1 METAEA
7 PVVPTA
13 PTTLQF
19 GSDVLRAELAPGVGA
34 ALGRLRFRV
43 DGEWID
49 ILRPAPADA
58 VRLGNVREM
67 ACFPMVP
74 YASLIHE
81 ATFLWAGR
89 SYRVKANMP
98 DRPHA
103 LHGDAWQ
110 HAWQPVEAGP
120 DHVVLR
126 YRQEGSRF
134 PFAYEAILTAAVRVA
149 ELSLTLLLVNRSA
162 QPMPAGIG
170 FHPYFRRQHDLTLQF
185 DATEKW
191 TRDPEGRM
199 LERGRIGE
207 ADSFRDARSVSQL
220 TCNDVYDGWHRSAV
234 LHWPSAGARVTL
246 TADGVLDRLVLFSP
260 ADRDVVCVEPVSNL
274 PDGFNLLAAGRSESG
289 VRSLA
294 PGESISGTMRLAAAR
309 AAG

>member
-1 METAEA
+1 MDTAEA
-7 PVVPTA
+7 RIA
-13 PTTLQF
+13 PATLHF

-74 YASLIHE
+74 YASLIHQ
-81 ATFLWAGR
+81 ATFVWSGR
-89 SYRVKANMP
+89 TYRVKANMP

-110 HAWQPVEAGP
+110 HAWELVETGP
-120 DHVVLR
+120 DHAVLR
-126 YRQEGSRF
+126 YRQDGSRF
-134 PFAYEAILTAAVRVA
+134 PFEYEAVLTAAVRVA
-149 ELSLTLLLVNRSA
+149 ELSLTLVLVNRGH

-170 FHPYFRRQHDLTLQF
+170 FHPFFRRQHDLTLQF
-185 DATEKW
+185 DAAEKW
-191 TRDPEGRM
+191 TRDAEGRM
-199 LERGRIGE
+199 LERNRIGE
-207 ADSFRDARSVSQL
+207 ADSFAKPRGMSHWV
-220 TCNDVYDGWHRSAV
+220 CNDVYDGWRRSAV
-234 LHWPSAGARVTL
+234 LQWPSAGARVTL
-246 TADGVLDRLVLFSP
+246 SADGVLDRLVLFSP

-274 PDGFNLLAAGRSESG
+274 PDGFNMLAAGRPDSG

-309 AAG
+309 ATG